1 MKEKNIITVG
11 KKIRDFMLKDQNGN
25 DFRLSDYKGKK
36 VILSFHPLAWT
47 PVCAAQMQAL
57 ERNIKLFEKYNAI
70 AVGLSVD
77 SVPCKAAWAKS
88 IKIKSTKILS
98 DFWPHGQLAKAL
110 GLFREKNGFSERAN
124 VVLDEKGRVLF
135 VKVYPIRELP
145 VLNEI
150 FEVLK
155 GEK

>member
-1 MKEKNIITVG
+1 MKEKNLITVG
-11 KKIRDFMLKDQNGN
+11 KNIRDFSLQDQNGK
-25 DFRLSDYKGKK
+25 DFRPSDYRGKK

-57 ERNIKLFEKYNAI
+57 ERNVKLFEKYTAI

-88 IKIKSTKILS
+88 LKIKHTRMLS
-98 DFWPHGQLAKAL
+98 DFWPHGQVAKSL

-145 VLNEI
+145 VLDEI
-150 FEVLK
+150 YEVLK
-155 GEK
+155 EEK

>member
-1 MKEKNIITVG
+1 MKEKNIIIVG

-57 ERNIKLFEKYNAI
+57 ERNIKLFEKYNTI

-77 SVPCKAAWAKS
+77 SVPCKAAWAQS

-110 GLFREKNGFSERAN
+110 GLFRGKNGFSERAN